1 MPSFATILAD
11 LGRMEETIF
20 IKGWENHFDQDI
32 SPFSFSTFLSV
43 FLIPLV
49 IAKKLE
55 KLVRQFYETGER

>member
-32 SPFSFSTFLSV
+32 TFSFSTFLSV